1 MPGQPEIVRLIRL
14 MRHLVDGDR
23 DAAARDFPKDEAE
36 RHSLIALLGRHQLG
50 GYFHLLIMD
59 GPLRGLLPAAQA
71 DELERAYLKQAERA
85 HSHLILL
92 KQLQQ
97 CFENTSISFVAL
109 KGLYISHR
117 FFGDISSRFMWDL
130 DVLVHPGD
138 LQPAI
143 EAVESMGLAP
153 TAELPVDV
161 TDQRW
166 GIHAVELAGQRGKI
180 DIHIALRNLP
190 GIHIDLDRQWRH
202 ARPYTIDG
210 VDFPCASDEDTLFLC
225 CLGLGTDMR
234 RGRFNL
240 RKVWDVYVMLRQLD
254 GTTDWGAFLAQRD
267 REGALRLVV
276 NTLAFVIFLVDCAEE
291 CPSILAA
298 LRPHSRQRVIGS
310 REQALALYSRG
321 QSTLHNHLLFSRL
334 LPIPAWRYWL
344 QWLVTA
350 PARRLYYRG
359 TGPKR
364 KP

>member
-1 MPGQPEIVRLIRL
+1 VPEQLEILRLIRL
-14 MRHLVDGDR
+14 LRYLVDGDI
-23 DAAARDFPKDEAE
+23 DSAAGYFPDDKAARD
-36 RHSLIALLGRHQLG
+36 SLLALLGRNQLG
-50 GYFHLLIMD
+50 GYFHLLIKD
-59 GPLRGLLPAAQA
+59 GPLQSLLPAVEAA
-71 DELERAYLKQAERA
+71 ELEKAYLTQAERA
-85 HSHLILL
+85 HSHLVLL

-97 CFENTSISFVAL
+97 CFERRNVPFVVL

-117 FFGDISSRFMWDL
+117 FFGDISKRFMWDL
-130 DVLVHPGD
+130 DVLVHPED
-138 LQPAI
+138 LQLAL
-143 EAVESMGLAP
+143 EAAESMGLAP

-161 TDQRW
+161 TDPRW
-166 GIHAVELAGQRGKI
+166 GIHAVELADQRGKV

-210 VDFPCASDEDTLFLC
+210 APLPCASDEDTLFLC

-240 RKVWDVYVMLRQLD
+240 RKVWDVYLMLRQID
-254 GTTDWGAFLAQRD
+254 GTIDWPAFLAQRD
-267 REGALRLVV
+267 REGALQLVI
-276 NTLAFVIFLVDCAEE
+276 NTLAFVIFLIDCAEE
-291 CPSILAA
+291 CPSVVAA
-298 LRPHSRQRVIGS
+298 LQPHSRRLIIGS
-310 REQALALYSRG
+310 TEDALALYGRR
-321 QSTLHNHLLFSRL
+321 QSTLHNHRLFSRL

-359 TGPKR
+359 TGPKK